1 MLVHPHYF
9 RHRPETPMDPLS
21 HVLSLLKPHNYLSG
35 GFRAGGDWSIQFP
48 DQQRGIKCSLI
59 VAGACWLVVEGVADA
74 VYLRAGD
81 CILLPS
87 GRPFRLAT
95 NLTMA
100 SLDAEPIFADP
111 NRSPIVSLND
121 GDDFLLISNRFSLTD
136 SHATLLLNM
145 LSPIVHIPY
154 EPDQTTLRWP
164 VERMMQEL
172 QDPQP
177 GSFLVM
183 QHLAHMMLVQALRV
197 HLKDGLKGGVGW
209 LFALADKQMSAAIAA
224 LHDNPARRWTLQD
237 LAAVAGMSRSSFALK
252 FKQTVGTSPM
262 DYLTHWRMLL
272 AGDQL
277 KHSRE
282 PIAAIALSL
291 GYESESA
298 FSTAFKRVMGC
309 APRHY
314 THGRGAPLAFKSE
327 EMQPLFSSEH
337 TLVAAQ

>member
-1 MLVHPHYF
+1 
-9 RHRPETPMDPLS
+9 MDPLS

-35 GFRAGGDWSIQFP
+35 GFMAGGAWSIQFP
-48 DQQRGIKCSLI
+48 DQQKGIKCSAI
-59 VAGACWLVVEGVADA
+59 VAGECWLIVDGVADA
-74 VYLRAGD
+74 VYLKAGD

-95 NLTMA
+95 DLTMDP
-100 SLDAEPIFADP
+100 LDAEPIFADP
-111 NRSPIVSLND
+111 NRSNIVSLNS
-121 GDDFLLISNRFSLTD
+121 GGDFLLISNRFALTD

-154 EPDQTTLRWP
+154 AQDQTTLRWW
-164 VERMMQEL
+164 VERMMQEM

-177 GSFLVM
+177 GGFLVM
-183 QHLAHMMLVQALRV
+183 QHLAHMMLVEALRL
-197 HLKDGLKGGVGW
+197 HLKDRLNGGVGW
-209 LFALADKQMSAAIAA
+209 LFALADKQMSATMTA
-224 LHDNPARRWTLQD
+224 LHDDPARRWNLQD

-262 DYLTHWRMLL
+262 DYLTHWRMML
-272 AGDQL
+272 AADRL

-282 PIAAIALSL
+282 PIATIALSL

-309 APRHY
+309 PPRHY
-314 THGRGAPLAFKSE
+314 THSRGATLAVKSEMHQALPDEHPLA
-327 EMQPLFSSEH
+327 
-337 TLVAAQ
+337 VAQ